1 MIMLP
6 SEELLTIEDVA
17 EDRRRRTALL
27 AALTVGTVGPA
38 SVLWFGTGLCSMLL
52 ALMVGAGAFVVAS
65 RYEVEGRFRAVFR
78 IRHLREAGL
87 AAVTKLTA
95 GDVAGARDGFVALL
109 PQARSMQAI
118 HATHVLMYG
127 VTRFLEGDTTEGLR
141 LAERALKSGWFDLPK
156 MRDLERAAATWTT
169 MMLVTAKRLGDAR
182 ALLTQRP
189 AYATASVVLE
199 AAEGR
204 FTEAVSTARAA
215 LGAADFP
222 PAGRPTVAI
231 VGLFAARQLNE
242 SHAITEFEAVLA
254 ATPPGPLALKNPAL
268 APFLPAAFR

>member
-1 MIMLP
+1 MAAEARWAMP
-6 SEELLTIEDVA
+6 VA
-17 EDRRRRTALL
+17 AVVVI
-27 AALTVGTVGPA
+27 AG
-38 SVLWFGTGLCSMLL
+38 L
-52 ALMVGAGAFVVAS
+52 ALAS
-65 RYEVEGRFRAVFR
+65 RYELPGRAGALLR
-78 IRHLREAGL
+78 IRQIRRDG
-87 AAVTKLTA
+87 VTATGKLTA
-95 GDVAGARDGFVALL
+95 GDIVGAREGFVALL
-109 PQARSMQAI
+109 PQARSLQAF

-156 MRDLERAAATWTT
+156 MRELERAAATWAA
-169 MMLVTAKRLGDAR
+169 MMLVTAKRHADAR
-182 ALLTQRP
+182 ALLARRQ

-215 LGAADFP
+215 LGAPDFP
-222 PAGRPTVAI
+222 PAGRPTVTI

-242 SHAITEFEAVLA
+242 SQAITEFEAVLA
-254 ATPPGPLALKNPAL
+254 AMPPGPLALKNPAL